1 MCIVEAAT
9 QFDRDLRVHELRKYF
24 TAGSDSMLTLKL
36 TTVALLTSFALS
48 GAMPLACRSNS
59 RDNKNMVSTNNDSTG
74 DLKVL
79 AEASVSPVRTSFVGV
94 FRDAET
100 YAALRAQATNL
111 PDLKADFF
119 KSNFA
124 IAGFL
129 GERNTGGY
137 SIAMVQEPSGKIRIA
152 EKAPPKD
159 AIVNQMITSPFKL
172 VSMPTNGTPPVQ
184 LSLVERFNQRAQLYR
199 ISNGS
204 LTVSGGF
211 AGRTEQYK
219 LAGKLQVMRL
229 AGVVSIGFAIVS
241 EGASREHS
249 LRDFA
254 TGIASGDGV
263 AISKLSRGTLID
275 SPSGDLT
282 VRAKFAEKN
291 RLLIELTTGPVTV
304 PDGYSGKG
312 TIEAGMVAA
321 SAN

>member
-1 MCIVEAAT
+1 
-9 QFDRDLRVHELRKYF
+9 
-24 TAGSDSMLTLKL
+24 MLSLKL
-36 TTVALLTSFALS
+36 TTAAVLASFVFS
-48 GAMPLACRSNS
+48 GAVPLACRSSS
-59 RDNKNMVSTNNDSTG
+59 RDNKNTRSTNPDSSE

-79 AEASVSPVRTSFVGV
+79 AEGSVSPINTSFVGV

-111 PDLKADFF
+111 PELKVDFF
-119 KSNFA
+119 KSNVL
-124 IAGFL
+124 IAAFL

-137 SIAMVQEPSGKIRIA
+137 SIAIAQQPNGRIRIA

-172 VSMPTNGTPPVQ
+172 VSLPTNGTPPVQ
-184 LSLVERFNQRAQLYR
+184 LSLDERFNQRAQLYR
-199 ISNGS
+199 INSGS
-204 LTVSGGF
+204 FTVSGGF
-211 AGRTEQYK
+211 AGRTEQYQ

-229 AGVVSIGFAIVS
+229 AGVISIGFAIVS

-254 TGIASGDGV
+254 TGVASGDTV

-291 RLLIELTTGPVTV
+291 RWLIDLTTGPVIV
-304 PDGYSGKG
+304 PDGYAGKG
-312 TIEAGMVAA
+312 TIEAEMVAA
-321 SAN
+321 SANAETRP

>member
-1 MCIVEAAT
+1 M
-9 QFDRDLRVHELRKYF
+9 F
-24 TAGSDSMLTLKL
+24 SLKL
-36 TTVALLTSFALS
+36 TTVAVLTSFVFS
-48 GAMPLACRSNS
+48 GAMPLGCRSNS
-59 RDNKNMVSTNNDSTG
+59 RDNKDMVSTSPDSSG

-79 AEASVSPVRTSFVGV
+79 AEGSVSPINTSFVGV

-100 YAALRAQATNL
+100 YAALRAQAVNL

-119 KSNFA
+119 KSNIL
-124 IAGFL
+124 IAAFL

-137 SIAMVQEPSGKIRIA
+137 SIAIAQQPNGKIRIV

-172 VSMPTNGTPPVQ
+172 VSLSTNGTPPVE
-184 LSLVERFNQRAQLYR
+184 LSLDERFNQRAQLYR

-204 LTVSGGF
+204 FSVSGGF

-219 LAGKLQVMRL
+219 LVGKLQVMRL

-254 TGIASGDGV
+254 TGIASGDSV
-263 AISKLSRGTLID
+263 AITRLSRGSLID

-291 RLLIELTTGPVTV
+291 RLLIDLTTGPVTV

-312 TIEAGMVAA
+312 TIEAEMVAA
-321 SAN
+321 SANAETRP

>member
-1 MCIVEAAT
+1 
-9 QFDRDLRVHELRKYF
+9 
-24 TAGSDSMLTLKL
+24 MLSLKL
-36 TTVALLTSFALS
+36 TAAALLTSFVFS

-59 RDNKNMVSTNNDSTG
+59 RDNKNMVSTSNDSSD

-79 AEASVSPVRTSFVGV
+79 AEGSISPINTSFVGV

-100 YAALRAQATNL
+100 YGALRAQAVNL
-111 PDLKADFF
+111 PELKADFF
-119 KSNFA
+119 ESNIV
-124 IAGFL
+124 IAAFL

-137 SIAMVQEPSGKIRIA
+137 SIAMAQQPNGQIRIT
-152 EKAPPKD
+152 EKAPRKD
-159 AIVNQMITSPFKL
+159 AIVNQMITTPFKV

-184 LSLVERFNQRAQLYR
+184 LSLDERFNQRAQLYR
-199 ISNGS
+199 INNGS
-204 LTVSGGF
+204 FTVSGGF

-254 TGIASGDGV
+254 TGVASGDSV
-263 AISKLSRGTLID
+263 AISRLSRGSLVD
-275 SPSGDLT
+275 SPSGNLT

-291 RLLIELTTGPVTV
+291 RSLIELTTGPVTM

-312 TIEAGMVAA
+312 MIEAQMVAA

>member
-1 MCIVEAAT
+1 
-9 QFDRDLRVHELRKYF
+9 
-24 TAGSDSMLTLKL
+24 MLTLKL
-36 TTVALLTSFALS
+36 TTVALLTSFVFS
-48 GAMPLACRSNS
+48 GALPLACRSNS
-59 RDNKNMVSTNNDSTG
+59 RDNNNMVSTSNHSTG

-79 AEASVSPVRTSFVGV
+79 AEGSVSPINTSFVGV

-119 KSNFA
+119 KSNLV
-124 IAGFL
+124 IAAFL

-159 AIVNQMITSPFKL
+159 AIVSQMITSPFKL

-184 LSLVERFNQRAQLYR
+184 LSLDERFNQRAQLYR
-199 ISNGS
+199 LSSGS
-204 LTVSGGF
+204 FTVSGGF

-219 LAGKLQVMRL
+219 LVGKLQVMRL
-229 AGVVSIGFAIVS
+229 AGVVSIGCAIVS

-254 TGIASGDGV
+254 TGVASGDSV
-263 AISKLSRGTLID
+263 AISKLSRGTLVD

-282 VRAKFAEKN
+282 VSAKFAEKN
-291 RLLIELTTGPVTV
+291 RLLIDLTTGPVTV

-312 TIEAGMVAA
+312 MLEAEMVAA
-321 SAN
+321 SANAETRP